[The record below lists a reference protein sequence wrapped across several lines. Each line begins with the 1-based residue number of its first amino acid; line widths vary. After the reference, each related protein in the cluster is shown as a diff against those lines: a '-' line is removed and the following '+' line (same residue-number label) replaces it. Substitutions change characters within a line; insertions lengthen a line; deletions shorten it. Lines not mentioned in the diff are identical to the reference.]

1 MDIFGI
7 RLVGISSESGQKLVF
22 TVALVLFVVLASR
35 LASRLTGIIL
45 NRIQQ
50 ERARFWT
57 RQAISVAAAVIL
69 ILGLLSI
76 WFDDPTRLATGIG
89 LVTAG
94 LAFALQ
100 RVVTAVAGTS

>member
-7 RLVGISSESGQKLVF
+7 RLVGISSERPETRLHRR
-22 TVALVLFVVLASR
+22 AVLFVVLASR

-94 LAFALQ
+94 LAFALN
-100 RVVTAVAGTS
+100 GS